1 MGKSREAHE
10 PWEKR
15 QLTSCPAMSCRKAE
29 ESTITFIYSWSQWV
43 DLKWDLKWSSP
54 LRRFWMDTLQGVNA
68 RRSHG
73 ISLGPAEPLVSIQH
87 FSFGFPHRKGSNSLT
102 QGQWLPPIMLFPV
115 ISSAGDGEGEAEPWQ
130 SPCWAF
136 PIYFSQLPGDASAQT
151 PPGGEELDPTKQ
163 KKRILSFSGIPASC
177 LLTQE
182 MGRLQVQEEEVGIS
196 QTTHWIKEDVRINF
210 SHLCFVVPFLKVL
223 TSLWRSAPS
232 SSMHFFVHYNKAQKL
247 QGKVKAG
254 RAGRMMIRK
263 RQIIWDESFSWCRN
277 DWEVWGDSVESSAVS
292 GHSVCPHEWHSMCVV
307 RNPAPGGSE
316 SLGSPWCRAA
326 VIPAGLH
333 WAGLRVQ
340 PARTKQSLVFVSLAF
355 SGGELGTVTFSF
367 FTKALWE
374 PGKKLMW

>member
-1 MGKSREAHE
+1 MGRSEVRSEVIITPEAFLDGYSAGCKCKE
-10 PWEKR
+10 IPWD
-15 QLTSCPAMSCRKAE
+15 QLGASGAFGINPAFFLWLSTQEGLKFPDPGAVVTSN
-29 ESTITFIYSWSQWV
+29 Y
-43 DLKWDLKWSSP
+43 
-54 LRRFWMDTLQGVNA
+54 
-68 RRSHG
+68 
-73 ISLGPAEPLVSIQH
+73 
-87 FSFGFPHRKGSNSLT
+87 
-102 QGQWLPPIMLFPV
+102 V
-115 ISSAGDGEGEAEPWQ
+115 ISSYFQCWWWRGRSWAMAVSMLNFSHLFFPAPWRCINPDPSWRWGTGSHQAE
-130 SPCWAF
+130 
-136 PIYFSQLPGDASAQT
+136 
-151 PPGGEELDPTKQ
+151 EENSL
-163 KKRILSFSGIPASC
+163 FSGIPASC

-196 QTTHWIKEDVRINF
+196 QTTHWIKEDVKINF
-210 SHLCFVVPFLKVL
+210 SHLCFVVTFLKVL

-254 RAGRMMIRK
+254 WAGRMMIRK